1 MVGRPVKLRPPPKTS
16 VVPVGAPDWRE
27 LPPWLRRVAMSI
39 EEGKKAPAFTL
50 KGDDGKTHALRD
62 HEGERVVLYFYPRD
76 STPGCTTEACDFRDN
91 LSRLRKAGAVVYG
104 VSRDSLESHEKFRAK
119 HDLNFVLLSDP
130 DLKAHKKYGAWGEK
144 NMYGKKVEGVIR
156 STFLIDEQG
165 KIAKA
170 WPKVR
175 VKGHVDKVLA
185 ALEELA

>member
-1 MVGRPVKLRPPPKTS
+1 MT
-16 VVPVGAPDWRE
+16 
-27 LPPWLRRVAMSI
+27 I

-50 KGDDGKTHALRD
+50 KGDDGKTHKLSD
-62 HEGERVVLYFYPRD
+62 HEGEKVVLYFYPRD

-91 LSRLRKAGAVVYG
+91 LARLRKAGAVVYG
-104 VSRDSLESHEKFRAK
+104 VSRDSLESHAKFRDE

-130 DLKAHKKYGAWGEK
+130 DLKVHVKYGAWGEK

-156 STFLIDEQG
+156 STFLIDGAG
-165 KIAKA
+165 KVRKA

-185 ALEELA
+185 ALDELA